1 MQLVMLL
8 RVFAVKEDCCSEKE
22 EGGSGKE
29 SCQKKGPPQVL
40 SVAWLASTQFFV
52 VLHSLSTKIDT
63 AHFYLR
69 NMKLCFEPCLRVEF
83 EQSLG
88 EKQHACAFQVLQ

>member
-1 MQLVMLL
+1 MADESHKNKHHLDGLIGAMQSLVRCHLLACIMQLFMIL

-22 EGGSGKE
+22 EGSSGKE

-52 VLHSLSTKIDT
+52 VDK
-63 AHFYLR
+63 
-69 NMKLCFEPCLRVEF
+69 
-83 EQSLG
+83 G
-88 EKQHACAFQVLQ
+88 